1 MNDLILLKE
10 KIEKLN
16 KFHQIEITRILNTHD
31 NITLNENKNG
41 IFVNLSIIEKNIIE
55 EIKEYLEYVN
65 ILQSDFNSIEKEKN
79 LLSNKFFKYN
89 KDNANIIL
97 NEQT

>member
-1 MNDLILLKE
+1 MNELILLKE

-16 KFHQIEITRILNTHD
+16 KFHQIEITRILNNHD
-31 NITLNENKNG
+31 NVTLNENKNG
-41 IFVNLSIIEKNIIE
+41 IFINLSVIDQNIIE

-65 ILQSDFNSIEKEKN
+65 ILQSDFNSIEKQKN

>member
-16 KFHQIEITRILNTHD
+16 KFHQIEITRILNNRD
-31 NITLNENKNG
+31 NVTLNENKNG
-41 IFVNLSIIEKNIIE
+41 IFINLSVIDQDIIE

-65 ILQSDFNSIEKEKN
+65 ILQSDFNSIEKQKN

-89 KDNANIIL
+89 KDNSNIIL

>member
-16 KFHQIEITRILNTHD
+16 KFHQIEITRILNNHD
-31 NITLNENKNG
+31 NVTLNENKNG
-41 IFVNLSIIEKNIIE
+41 IFINLSVIDQNIIE

-65 ILQSDFNSIEKEKN
+65 ILQSDFNSIEKQKN

>member
-16 KFHQIEITRILNTHD
+16 KFHQIEIIRILNNRD
-31 NITLNENKNG
+31 NVTLNENKNG
-41 IFVNLSIIEKNIIE
+41 IFINLSVIDQDIIA

-65 ILQSDFNSIEKEKN
+65 ILQSDFNSIEKQKN
-79 LLSNKFFKYN
+79 LLCNKFFKYN
-89 KDNANIIL
+89 KDNNNIIL